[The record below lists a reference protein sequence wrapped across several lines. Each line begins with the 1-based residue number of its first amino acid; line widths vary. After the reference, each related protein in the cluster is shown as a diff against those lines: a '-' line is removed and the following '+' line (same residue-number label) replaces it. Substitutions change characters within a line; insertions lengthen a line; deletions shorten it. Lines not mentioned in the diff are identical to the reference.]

1 MLIKMKINP
10 DKKESFVIMDSQD
23 LKAILDANISK
34 ENIEIV
40 RDTYGNTIKTYL
52 VVDDVA
58 LSFFITPD
66 DEISGCSF
74 S

>member
-1 MLIKMKINP
+1 MLVDIKFNSNKQ
-10 DKKESFVIMDSQD
+10 ESFVTMDSFS
-23 LKAILDANISK
+23 LKYILDKNISK

-40 RDTYGNTIKTYL
+40 QDTFGNTIKTYL
-52 VVDDVA
+52 VDDDIA

-66 DEISGCSF
+66 GVISSCSF